1 MLATT
6 GILTKVRK
14 NNPAFAGIP
23 GSPFSKVFS
32 LPPLRLCSGQNCYE
46 KFMKIALLSP
56 IAWRTPPRHYGPW
69 EQMVSILSEG
79 LVRKG
84 LDVTLFATGD
94 SITKARL
101 RSIVS
106 CGYEEGRD
114 LDPKVWECLHISNI
128 FEQANE
134 YDIIHNHFDFLP
146 LTYTDL
152 VTTPIL
158 TTIHGFSSSKTKIL
172 PVYKKYNGRAY
183 YVSISDADRSREL
196 NYVATVHHGIEVEK
210 FSFREQHG
218 EYLLFFGRIHHE
230 KGTYEAIQ
238 VAKRFDMKLII
249 AGIVQDRDYFETRV
263 VPHIDDSTIKY
274 IGPVYAEK
282 KNEILKNAYALIH
295 MINFDEPFGLSLIEA
310 MACGTP
316 AIANP
321 RGAIPEIID
330 DQKTGFLVKDVE
342 EAVEALDRVPEINR
356 RDCRKVVEEKFN
368 ASMMVDKYID
378 VYRQILQNPKPDAC
392 LPLHRQARKASPPW
406 GKWEVLLDEPN
417 YKVKRITVLP
427 GKRLSYQ
434 KHFRRKEHWMVVEGK
449 AVVTL
454 DGEDIFLNKGET
466 IDIPQEAA
474 HRIANRENEQMTFI
488 EIQQGEYFGEDDIV
502 RLEDDYGRARKD

>member
-1 MLATT
+1 
-6 GILTKVRK
+6 
-14 NNPAFAGIP
+14 
-23 GSPFSKVFS
+23 
-32 LPPLRLCSGQNCYE
+32 
-46 KFMKIALLSP
+46 MKIALLSP
-56 IAWRTPPRHYGPW
+56 IAWRTPPQHYGPW
-69 EQMVSILSEG
+69 EQIVSILSEG

-94 SITKARL
+94 SITNARL
-101 RSIVS
+101 KDIVPR
-106 CGYEEGRD
+106 GYEEDRD
-114 LDPKVWECLHISNI
+114 LDPKVWECLHISNL
-128 FEQANE
+128 FEQADE

-146 LTYTDL
+146 LTYTNL
-152 VTTPIL
+152 VTTPVL
-158 TTIHGFSSSKTKIL
+158 TTIHGFSSPEIL
-172 PVYKKYNGRAY
+172 PVYKKYNGKVY
-183 YVSISDADRSREL
+183 YVSISDSDRSREL

-210 FSFREQHG
+210 FGFREQHG

-230 KGTYEAIQ
+230 KGLYEAIQ
-238 VAKRFDMKLII
+238 VAKRFGMNLII
-249 AGIVQDRDYFETRV
+249 AGIVQDRDYFETKV

-282 KNEILKNAYALIH
+282 KNELLKNAYALIH

-316 AIANP
+316 AIAIP

-330 DQKTGFLVKDVE
+330 DQKTGFLVKDIEEAITALSKIAELKRKDCRRAVE
-342 EAVEALDRVPEINR
+342 ERFSAD
-356 RDCRKVVEEKFN
+356 K
-368 ASMMVDKYID
+368 MVDKYIE
-378 VYRQILQNPKPDAC
+378 VYRQILQNPKPD
-392 LPLHRQARKASPPW
+392 ARKASPPW

-434 KHFRRKEHWMVVEGK
+434 KHSKRKEHWMVVEGM

-454 DGEDIFLNKGET
+454 DDKEICLKKGET
-466 IDIPQEAA
+466 VDIPQEAA
-474 HRIANRENEQMTFI
+474 HRIANRENKQMTFI

>member
-1 MLATT
+1 
-6 GILTKVRK
+6 
-14 NNPAFAGIP
+14 
-23 GSPFSKVFS
+23 
-32 LPPLRLCSGQNCYE
+32 
-46 KFMKIALLSP
+46 MKIALLSP

-69 EQMVSILSEG
+69 EQVASLLSEG

-84 LDVTLFATGD
+84 HDVTLFATGD
-94 SITKARL
+94 SITNAGLKAVVPR
-101 RSIVS
+101 
-106 CGYEEGRD
+106 GYEEDRE
-114 LDPKVWECLHISNI
+114 LEPKVWECLHISNM
-128 FEQANE
+128 FERADE
-134 YDIIHNHFDFLP
+134 YDIIHNHFDYLP
-146 LTYTDL
+146 LTYTNL
-152 VTTPIL
+152 VTTPVI
-158 TTIHGFSSSKTKIL
+158 TTIHGFSSPGII

-183 YVSISDADRSREL
+183 YISISDADRSREL
-196 NYVATVHHGIEVEK
+196 DYLATIHHGIEIGK

-238 VAKRFDMKLII
+238 MAKRFGMNLII
-249 AGIVQDRDYFETRV
+249 AGIVQDRDYFETKI

-274 IGPVYAEK
+274 IGPVYAEE

-316 AIANP
+316 VIANP

-330 DQKTGFLVKDVE
+330 DQKTGFLVKDVD
-342 EAVEALDRVPEINR
+342 EAVAALNRIPEIDR
-356 RDCRKVVEEKFN
+356 IDCRKVVEERF
-368 ASMMVDKYID
+368 SVDRMVDKYVD
-378 VYRQILQNPKPDAC
+378 VYRQILQNPRPD
-392 LPLHRQARKASPPW
+392 ARKASPPW
-406 GKWEVLLDEPN
+406 GKWEVLLDDPN

-427 GKRLSYQ
+427 EKRLSYQ
-434 KHFRRKEHWMVVEGK
+434 KHFKRKEHWMIVEGK

-454 DGEDIFLNKGET
+454 DDREINLQKGET
-466 IDIPQEAA
+466 VDIPQGAA
-474 HRIANRENEQMTFI
+474 HRIANRENEQMAFI

>member
-1 MLATT
+1 
-6 GILTKVRK
+6 
-14 NNPAFAGIP
+14 
-23 GSPFSKVFS
+23 
-32 LPPLRLCSGQNCYE
+32 
-46 KFMKIALLSP
+46 MKIALLSS

-79 LVRKG
+79 LVRRG
-84 LDVTLFATGD
+84 LDVKLFATGD
-94 SITKARL
+94 SITNARL
-101 RSIVS
+101 KAIVPR
-106 CGYEEGRD
+106 GYEENRE
-114 LDPKVWECLHISNI
+114 LDPKVWECLHISNL
-128 FEQANE
+128 FEQADE

-146 LTYTDL
+146 LTYTGL
-152 VTTPIL
+152 VTTPVL
-158 TTIHGFSSSKTKIL
+158 TTIHGFSSPKIL
-172 PVYKKYNGRAY
+172 PVYKKYNGKVY
-183 YVSISDADRSREL
+183 YVSISGADRSREL
-196 NYVATVHHGIEVEK
+196 DYVATIHHGIEIEK

-238 VAKRFDMKLII
+238 VAKRYGINLII
-249 AGIVQDRDYFETRV
+249 AGIVQDRDYFETKV

-282 KNEILKNAYALIH
+282 KNELLKNAYALIH

-316 AIANP
+316 AIAIP

-342 EAVEALDRVPEINR
+342 EAVATLNRVPGINR
-356 RDCRKVVEEKFN
+356 KDCRKAVEERFSADK
-368 ASMMVDKYID
+368 MVDKYIE
-378 VYRQILQNPKPDAC
+378 VYSQILQNPKPDVSHGESAVGTT
-392 LPLHRQARKASPPW
+392 RKACPPW

-434 KHFRRKEHWMVVEGK
+434 KHSRRKEHWMVVEGK

-454 DGEDIFLNKGET
+454 DDKEICLKKGET
-466 IDIPQEAA
+466 VDIPQEAA
-474 HRIANRENEQMTFI
+474 HRIANRENKQMTFI

-502 RLEDDYGRARKD
+502 RLEDDYGRARKA

>member
-1 MLATT
+1 
-6 GILTKVRK
+6 
-14 NNPAFAGIP
+14 
-23 GSPFSKVFS
+23 
-32 LPPLRLCSGQNCYE
+32 
-46 KFMKIALLSP
+46 MKIALLSP
-56 IAWRTPPRHYGPW
+56 IAWRTPPKHYGPW
-69 EQMVSILSEG
+69 EQTVSLLSEG

-94 SITKARL
+94 SITNARL
-101 RSIVS
+101 ESIVS
-106 CGYEEGRD
+106 CGYEEDRD
-114 LDPKVWECLHISNI
+114 LAPKVWECLHISNL
-128 FEQANE
+128 FERADE

-152 VTTPIL
+152 VTTPVL
-158 TTIHGFSSSKTKIL
+158 TTIHGFSSSKIL
-172 PVYKKYNGRAY
+172 PVYKKYNDRAY
-183 YVSISDADRSREL
+183 YVSISNADRSRKL
-196 NYVATVHHGIEVEK
+196 NYVATIHHGIEVEK
-210 FSFREQHG
+210 FGFREDHG
-218 EYLLFFGRIHHE
+218 KYLLFFGRIHHE
-230 KGTYEAIQ
+230 KGAYEAIQ
-238 VAKRFDMKLII
+238 VAKRSGMNLII
-249 AGIVQDRDYFETRV
+249 AGIVQDKDYFETMV

-274 IGPVYAEK
+274 IGPVYAEG
-282 KNEILKNAYALIH
+282 KNELLKNAYALLH
-295 MINFDEPFGLSLIEA
+295 MINFDEPFGLSIIEA

-316 AIANP
+316 VIAIP

-330 DQKTGFLVKDVE
+330 NNKTGFLVKDVA
-342 EAVEALDRVPEINR
+342 EAVAALNRVPELNR
-356 RDCRKVVEEKFN
+356 KDCRKAVEERFS
-368 ASMMVDKYID
+368 ADQMIDKYVE
-378 VYRQILQNPKPDAC
+378 VYRQILQNPRPDAC

-406 GKWEVLLDEPN
+406 GSWEVLLDEPD

-488 EIQQGEYFGEDDIV
+488 EIQLGEYFGEDDIV